1 MPTVIVY
8 HDVKDL
14 EPWLASTVRDDAFAT
29 IGISGIR
36 TFVDPTNP
44 KRVGLLFDV
53 PDMDALLAA
62 LPSPEFAEAE
72 AKDGVV
78 AESIV
83 MLVES

>member
-1 MPTVIVY
+1 MPTVIAY

-14 EPWLASTVRDDAFAT
+14 DVWLASPVRDEAFAT
-29 IGISGIR
+29 IGITGIR

-44 KRVGLLFDV
+44 HRVGLLFDV
-53 PDMDALLAA
+53 PDMDALLEA
-62 LPSPEFAEAE
+62 LQSPEFAEAE

-78 AESIV
+78 PETIV